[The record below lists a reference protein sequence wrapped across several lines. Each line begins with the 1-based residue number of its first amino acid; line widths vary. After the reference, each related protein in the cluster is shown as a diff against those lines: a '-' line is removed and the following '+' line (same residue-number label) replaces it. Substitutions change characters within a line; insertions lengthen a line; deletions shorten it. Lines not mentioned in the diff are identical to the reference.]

1 MRGVTCLY
9 HTHICACS
17 PAPNDTLMAKPV
29 LNRRREGEGKCGA
42 SAGPHG
48 IEEILAVSEL
58 ELGELPAL
66 LLGEL

>member
-1 MRGVTCLY
+1 MR
-9 HTHICACS
+9 
-17 PAPNDTLMAKPV
+17 
-29 LNRRREGEGKCGA
+29 GKCGA
-42 SAGPHG
+42 SAGPRG